1 MPDNV
6 ELHPN
11 VKFQPESLSD
21 SWRFYNKSYPIFGW
35 ATIKIKLN
43 KPVKDTDKLY
53 VVSHFGIDKYMG
65 GTYKDGWVITKIREL
80 GAEYEICY
88 DDVPP
93 HVSVSGTSGNIRV
106 QASDSGSGLKYI
118 KGFVDGKFVLLEYK
132 EKNNIYVCKLKNA
145 PVLRTGGMHMLKIIA
160 ADKLDNQRII
170 MENFKY

>member
-1 MPDNV
+1 M
-6 ELHPN
+6 
-11 VKFQPESLSD
+11 
-21 SWRFYNKSYPIFGW
+21 
-35 ATIKIKLN
+35 N

-65 GTYKDGWVITKIREL
+65 GTYKDGWVLTKIREL

-132 EKNNIYVCKLKNA
+132 EKIIYMYV
-145 PVLRTGGMHMLKIIA
+145 I
-160 ADKLDNQRII
+160 
-170 MENFKY
+170 